1 MYDKAKLA
9 KSTGASLGVVALV
22 GLVFLSTGT
31 AFALPISGIG
41 GFLIQADQIEGDDL
55 LLYPGLAD
63 GSNQENYPHAIVEL
77 RNNEIE
83 GLRLTKTFDLS
94 DYTDV
99 VDGRAR
105 LVIESSGDPVTINR
119 LLLKTPEL
127 NADTATFSG
136 LTISENDSDEL
147 EESFSIRAPSDPPE
161 TRQID
166 LEGGENPGL
175 MLEDAEIRA
184 TYLATDEITL
194 PNLALRFELD
204 TDGDGDYEYS

>member
-1 MYDKAKLA
+1 
-9 KSTGASLGVVALV
+9 
-22 GLVFLSTGT
+22 
-31 AFALPISGIG
+31 
-41 GFLIQADQIEGDDL
+41 
-55 LLYPGLAD
+55 
-63 GSNQENYPHAIVEL
+63 
-77 RNNEIE
+77 
-83 GLRLTKTFDLS
+83 
-94 DYTDV
+94 V